1 MARLTCD
8 GSGAWLKSLA
18 KWEELTEFRN
28 REGAPHGGGGGC
40 QLCPPRCRRWS
51 DAGIFLRRRVEV
63 EVVLNRRY
71 RETQGAG
78 KG

>member
-28 REGAPHGGGGGC
+28 REGAPHGGGGGASC
-40 QLCPPRCRRWS
+40 ALP
-51 DAGIFLRRRVEV
+51 
-63 EVVLNRRY
+63 VVDGGRMPGYFFGGGLKLKLY
-71 RETQGAG
+71 
-78 KG
+78 

>member
-28 REGAPHGGGGGC
+28 REGAPHGGGVPAVPSP
-40 QLCPPRCRRWS
+40 L
-51 DAGIFLRRRVEV
+51 
-63 EVVLNRRY
+63 
-71 RETQGAG
+71 
-78 KG
+78 